1 MALDVEKARAA
12 GYSDAEIVDYLSK
25 SSTLDVNKARK
36 AGYADDELIQYLSR
50 AAPAAPALI
59 QGASVT
65 GSITV
70 GSCGTINYN
79 SGAAIFI
86 DYNQN
91 GSFADAGELV
101 WSNGAAANIVC
112 VPATT
117 LPVSFTVPA
126 TATPG
131 FTRMRVIDAEG
142 YAGSTM
148 NPCLSYGFGE
158 TEDYLV
164 QILGPC
170 NPALFT
176 PPLASA
182 DDPDATVCGN
192 QTSQLTAFDFN
203 GVANPIYM
211 WYDAPTGGTLL
222 QNSTSNFYTPA
233 PISATTTW
241 YVATNTGTCITDR
254 FPVTLN
260 WVAPPAVTVSN
271 SNPSSCGSTAVA
283 TNIAASS
290 SNTGYAYTWS
300 ATPATGSGKIGRA
313 HV

>member
-1 MALDVEKARAA
+1 MLFRSFINCYCSSAATTTADEEITNVTLGTLNNNSTCTTVAPGPGSLASQYSNFAA
-12 GYSDAEIVDYLSK
+12 G
-25 SSTLDVNKARK
+25 T
-36 AGYADDELIQYLSR
+36 G
-50 AAPAAPALI
+50 APAAPALI

-182 DDPDATVCGN
+182 DDPDATVCGT

-271 SNPSSCGSTAVA
+271 
-283 TNIAASS
+283 
-290 SNTGYAYTWS
+290 
-300 ATPATGSGKIGRA
+300 KIGRA